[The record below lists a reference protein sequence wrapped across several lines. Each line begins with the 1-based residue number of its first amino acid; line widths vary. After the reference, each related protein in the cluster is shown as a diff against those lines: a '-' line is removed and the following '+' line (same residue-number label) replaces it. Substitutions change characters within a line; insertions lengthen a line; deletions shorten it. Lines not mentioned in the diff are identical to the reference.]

1 MPIRAIVAVA
11 FLMSLG
17 SPTRAQLPTPHS
29 KETSV
34 KQTARGT
41 FDVKLTPQPPSDDP
55 GRADLGHMTIDKL
68 FHGDIEG
75 TSKGDMLT
83 GATAVKGS
91 AGYVAIERVTGSV
104 QGRKGSFI
112 LQHSGTLNR
121 GVPSLSISVVP
132 DSGTGE
138 LTGLTGTLTISI
150 DNGQHSYVLE
160 YTMDGR

>member
-1 MPIRAIVAVA
+1 MPIRAMIAVA
-11 FLMSLG
+11 FLVGLG
-17 SPTRAQLPTPHS
+17 SPMRAQTLTPHS

-41 FDVKLTPQPPSDDP
+41 FDVKLTPQAPSDDP
-55 GRADLGHMTIDKL
+55 GRADLGRMTIDKL

-112 LQHSGTLNR
+112 LQHTGTLNR

-138 LTGLTGTLTISI
+138 LTGISGTMTINI
-150 DNGQHSYVLE
+150 DNAQHSYVLE
-160 YTMDGR
+160 YTVDGK